1 MGGIGYDQD
10 DIAELKVV
18 NEDMM
23 LNNTMQETV
32 KIAYVEDE
40 PSIAQLLV
48 SGLGLF
54 GIEVKPVFM
63 SAEDLLNKADT
74 PELAQVDLFFFDI
87 RLPKMTGMELAKKL
101 REHGEKR
108 PFVLVSAWPAPSA
121 ESLEKIGAKF
131 LPKPFDFPDVIQTI
145 QKLTKQ
151 ADQ

>member
-1 MGGIGYDQD
+1 MQD
-10 DIAELKVV
+10 H
-18 NEDMM
+18 
-23 LNNTMQETV
+23 V

-63 SAEDLLNKADT
+63 SAEDLLSKVEG
-74 PELAQVDLFFFDI
+74 PELAGVDLFFFDI
-87 RLPKMTGMELAKKL
+87 RLPKMTGIELADKL
-101 REHGEKR
+101 RKHGEKR
-108 PFVLVSAWPAPSA
+108 PFVLVSAWPAPAA
-121 ESLEKIGAKF
+121 EDLHRIGAEF

-151 ADQ
+151 NGQ